1 MELEKMVL
9 LILWYLD
16 GNYYTKLC
24 YTKTTCMFK
33 AGTSVLVTHR
43 YPCSPFYN
51 NKMPK
56 FKNSCLARDYT
67 SSLFPLAQP
76 RD

>member
-24 YTKTTCMFK
+24 YTKTTYMCT
-33 AGTSVLVTHR
+33 AGTSVLVTHQ

-56 FKNSCLARDYT
+56 F
-67 SSLFPLAQP
+67 
-76 RD
+76 